1 MIKFSFLNVYSL
13 LLSCFLTMF
22 VTAEEFKLSDNIVPS
37 FQLIELTLASSL
49 GKFSDTTTID
59 LNITKQSD
67 TIKLYSKNL
76 LITSATVSDENSK
89 WELAVVGT
97 NQYYITSLLANHI
110 IPKGQHKL
118 SLSFEVTYTD
128 TGDGLFKVTESDE
141 TYQFTQFQCM
151 LARSFSPSFDQP
163 NLKLMGRKG
172 IR

>member
-1 MIKFSFLNVYSL
+1 MS
-13 LLSCFLTMF
+13 

-89 WELAVVGT
+89 
-97 NQYYITSLLANHI
+97 
-110 IPKGQHKL
+110 
-118 SLSFEVTYTD
+118 
-128 TGDGLFKVTESDE
+128 
-141 TYQFTQFQCM
+141 
-151 LARSFSPSFDQP
+151 
-163 NLKLMGRKG
+163 
-172 IR
+172 

>member
-1 MIKFSFLNVYSL
+1 
-13 LLSCFLTMF
+13 MF

-89 WELAVVGT
+89 
-97 NQYYITSLLANHI
+97 
-110 IPKGQHKL
+110 
-118 SLSFEVTYTD
+118 
-128 TGDGLFKVTESDE
+128 
-141 TYQFTQFQCM
+141 
-151 LARSFSPSFDQP
+151 
-163 NLKLMGRKG
+163 
-172 IR
+172 